1 MWYFRR
7 RMWWVFL
14 LIVCSM
20 PNTLV
25 QAEMYVAG
33 QVGVTLPQSLSNVEV
48 SDGITNIEGD
58 IAGLD
63 GLELARLP
71 LCLALLRVRL
81 LAVALMLRVARSPGV
96 EGRAALGGRRPIPPV
111 LPH

>member
-1 MWYFRR
+1 MSATSSPIQGKKSEGR
-7 RMWWVFL
+7 
-14 LIVCSM
+14 
-20 PNTLV
+20 
-25 QAEMYVAG
+25 
-33 QVGVTLPQSLSNVEV
+33 
-48 SDGITNIEGD
+48 DGITNIEGD

-71 LCLALLRVRL
+71 LCLKLLRVRL